1 MSGVAMGE
9 GRGVRVD
16 GKDVE
21 ALLAWYDREARDLPW
36 RRTRDPYGI
45 WVAEVMLQQTQ
56 VRTVVGYWER
66 WMAAL
71 PGVRELAEASDE
83 VILKLW
89 EGLGYYRRVRNLRA
103 AAREIRDRHGGRF
116 PGEFEAILALPGVGR
131 YTAGAVGSIAFDLP
145 VPVVDGNVMR
155 VMTRR
160 YAWGGDPRR
169 GKLAARVWAQGA
181 AMVKRAVEVGG
192 VRASGRWNQ
201 ALMELGATVCGP
213 RPECGRCPWAAR
225 CRAHA
230 KGQEQRYPELGH
242 RPAPT
247 RVDRVVWVVRE
258 GDHYWVRQRPAGG
271 VNGGLWEFPNE
282 EMVDGEGD
290 GLAKARAGEW
300 FGTAVAGVEP
310 WVVVRHAITR
320 YRITQRMYRV
330 TLTRRPRGGRME
342 GEWVPGRDLD
352 GLAWVSA
359 HRRVVGRLAG
369 GRLHIGEC
377 TV

>member
-1 MSGVAMGE
+1 MRDDG
-9 GRGVRVD
+9 GVRVD
-16 GKDVE
+16 GKEVE
-21 ALLAWYDREARDLPW
+21 VLLAWYDRVARDLPW

-56 VRTVVGYWER
+56 VRTVLGYWER

-71 PGVRELAEASDE
+71 PGVEALAEASDE

-103 AAREIRDRHGGRF
+103 AARVMREQHGGRF
-116 PGEFEAILALPGVGR
+116 PETFEAIWALPGVGR
-131 YTAGAVGSIAFDLP
+131 YTAGAVGSLAFDLA

-160 YAWGGDPRR
+160 LAWGGDPRR
-169 GKLAARVWAQGA
+169 GRLAARLWVRA
-181 AMVKRAVEVGG
+181 AAWVERAVEVGG
-192 VRASGRWNQ
+192 ERASGRWNQ
-201 ALMELGATVCGP
+201 ALMELGATVCRP
-213 RPECGRCPWAAR
+213 RPDCGRCPWAKE

-230 KGQEQRYPELGH
+230 KGQEQRYPELGR
-242 RPAPT
+242 RPGVTQVA
-247 RVDRVVWVVRE
+247 RVVWVVQCGE
-258 GDHYWVRQRPAGG
+258 WFWVRQRPVGV
-271 VNGGLWEFPNE
+271 VNGGLWEFPNLE
-282 EMVDGEGD
+282 LEDGEGVAE
-290 GLAKARAGEW
+290 GWAREW
-300 FGTAVAGVEP
+300 FGSAVAGVEA
-310 WVVVRHAITR
+310 WEVVRHAITR

-330 TLTRRPRGGRME
+330 TLTRRPKGGALEGVWVRGK
-342 GEWVPGRDLD
+342 DLE